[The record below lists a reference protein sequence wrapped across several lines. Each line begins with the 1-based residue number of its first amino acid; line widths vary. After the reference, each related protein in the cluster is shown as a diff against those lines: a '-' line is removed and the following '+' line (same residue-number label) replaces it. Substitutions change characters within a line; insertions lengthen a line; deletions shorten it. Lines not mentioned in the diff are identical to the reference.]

1 MFALT
6 PRKMPTPNQPQLDS
20 ASTVITQKNVPE
32 LTVSGSAWGGEESW
46 LHLGLELPSP
56 HLPMSQPGVGAKT
69 LQVLLVL
76 HAPPSHP
83 RLSRLTSIEP
93 PKYL

>member
-20 ASTVITQKNVPE
+20 VSTVITQKNVPE
-32 LTVSGSAWGGEESW
+32 LTVSSLAWGEESW
-46 LHLGLELPSP
+46 LHLGLELPSL
-56 HLPMSQPGVGAKT
+56 HLPMSQPGVWAKT
-69 LQVLLVL
+69 LQGLLVL